1 MLYHLLDFG
10 TAVLAILLHGHGL
23 LLCQIAQITSGI
35 PHLLHCLLCCA
46 FHLTGCLLNPISYL
60 LGILL
65 DVFRCW
71 ERATQVLPALP
82 QETLRLFST
91 HKKDDRA
98 GNRTSSDSYEESRDN
113 TVHASISFL
122 L

>member
-1 MLYHLLDFG
+1 
-10 TAVLAILLHGHGL
+10 
-23 LLCQIAQITSGI
+23 
-35 PHLLHCLLCCA
+35 
-46 FHLTGCLLNPISYL
+46 L

-65 DVFRCW
+65 DVFRFW
-71 ERATQVLPALP
+71 ESATQLLPVFP

-98 GNRTSSDSYEESRDN
+98 GNHTGPDSNEESSDN